1 MASSRRSASSLEQ
14 TLAEALAGGIDG
26 EPRGPAGGEEADTP
40 MASGAR
46 PPSGERWLVAYS
58 GGLDSTVLLHA
69 VVQFAGAKNV
79 VATHVHHGL
88 QPAADAW
95 AAHCEA
101 QAHEFGAAFECVR
114 LSGSPARGQS
124 LEAWARDERYR
135 ALAGVARRQRCA
147 AVLTAHHADD
157 QVETVL
163 MRIARGT
170 GIDGLAGI
178 EPATRLAGA
187 VVLRPLLGLRRAR
200 LAAYGR
206 RHGLRWV
213 EDPSNADQ
221 RRARNAIRHRVL
233 PAIDASLPDFR
244 GKLLDALPL
253 VRAARDAQVALA
265 AQDLELARSGTGLD
279 RRVLVQFSLDRR
291 NAALRAWLR
300 SQGLRAPSE
309 ARLREI
315 GKQLIEAQGADGRV
329 LHDGYA
335 LLRHRD
341 TIVGCGAEALAVEP
355 LARTELSWRGEGC
368 IELPAGAGRLR
379 FVAAGADAAD
389 AVAQRWLSAQ
399 TLVVSPGGASAARLR
414 PHPLARRRTLKNLYQ
429 ERGVPAWMR
438 ATLPLVHA
446 SGQLLYASGIG
457 MDCDADRPREGDCVS
472 LRWEPA
478 AHGDPRWAWCE
489 ESTG

>member
-1 MASSRRSASSLEQ
+1 MANSRRSASSLEQ
-14 TLAEALAGGIDG
+14 TLAGALAGGV
-26 EPRGPAGGEEADTP
+26 AGA
-40 MASGAR
+40 ASGGRADSSNAPGGRR
-46 PPSGERWLVAYS
+46 PPGERWLVAYS
-58 GGLDSTVLLHA
+58 GGMDSTVLLHA
-69 VVQFAGAKNV
+69 LTKLVGPGNV

-101 QAHEFGAAFECVR
+101 QAREFGAVFECVR

-124 LEAWARDERYR
+124 LEAWARDQRYR
-135 ALAGVARRQRCA
+135 ALAAVARRLRCA

-170 GIDGLAGI
+170 GIDGLVGI
-178 EPATRLAGA
+178 EPVATLARA
-187 VVLRPLLGLRRAR
+187 VVLRPLLGLPRAR

-233 PAIDASLPDFR
+233 PAIDASLPGFR
-244 GKLLDALPL
+244 AKLLDTVPL
-253 VRAARDAQVALA
+253 VRAARDAQVELA
-265 AQDLELARSGTGLD
+265 AQDLERARSGAGLD
-279 RRVLVQFSLDRR
+279 RRILAQLPLDRR

-315 GKQLIEAQGADGRV
+315 GKQLVEAQGAEGRV
-329 LHDGYA
+329 LHEGVA
-335 LLRHRD
+335 LLRYRD
-341 TIVGCGAEALAVEP
+341 AILECDAQALATPP
-355 LARTELSWRGEGC
+355 LARTELNWRGERS
-368 IELPAGAGRLR
+368 IELPAGAGRLH
-379 FVAAGADAAD
+379 FVVARADTAD

-399 TLVVSPGGASAARLR
+399 TLVVTAGGVSAERLR
-414 PHPLARRRTLKNLYQ
+414 PHPRARRRTLKNLYQ

-446 SGQLLYASGIG
+446 CGQLLYASGIG
-457 MDCDADRPREGDCVS
+457 MDCDADRPRAGECVS

-478 AHGDPRWAWCE
+478 AAGDPRWPWCE
-489 ESTG
+489 AGTG